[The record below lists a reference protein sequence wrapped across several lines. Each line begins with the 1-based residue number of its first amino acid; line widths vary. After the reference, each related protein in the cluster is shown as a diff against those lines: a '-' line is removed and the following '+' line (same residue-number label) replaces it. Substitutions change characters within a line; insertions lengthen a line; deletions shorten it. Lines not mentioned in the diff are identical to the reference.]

1 MSAILQLRQVIPFW
15 NFKKILWGETVFG
28 LYKACNNV
36 EHVLIEELS
45 TKRFSIESRKTKA
58 KVITTT
64 NQKKGKYPQE
74 PWRSQSQTKQ
84 TA

>member
-1 MSAILQLRQVIPFW
+1 M
-15 NFKKILWGETVFG
+15 FG
-28 LYKACNNV
+28 LYKVCNNV

-64 NQKKGKYPQE
+64 NQKKGKYP
-74 PWRSQSQTKQ
+74 
-84 TA
+84 

>member
-1 MSAILQLRQVIPFW
+1 M
-15 NFKKILWGETVFG
+15 
-28 LYKACNNV
+28 

-74 PWRSQSQTKQ
+74 PRRSQSQTKQ